1 MLVPMWRER
10 AQMLCAGYS
19 SQVLPIIHERI
30 RHGRFDL
37 RGLIEEAGAGIV
49 SEKELRARFD
59 GEPLMN
65 VNTPAELEEAETLYA
80 RS

>member
-19 SQVLPIIHERI
+19 SPVLPIIRSRI
-30 RHGRFDL
+30 QGSRFDL
-37 RGLIEEAGAGIV
+37 RGLIDESGAEIV
-49 SEKELRARFD
+49 SEEELRARFD